1 MPNVLRPALVLALTA
16 MLSGCLAGGTSRLA
30 PASQGVVALGDGLVG
45 QSKVRLPAD
54 VRAKALEAEFQALQF
69 APAGTPVDW
78 TEDRYQGSVVPTQLY
93 RIGEKDCRG
102 YAHTLIAKGDSSKT
116 VGTACRGED
125 GLWRPVV

>member
-1 MPNVLRPALVLALTA
+1 MSNVLRPLLIAALAAT
-16 MLSGCLAGGTSRLA
+16 LSGCLTGGSSRLA
-30 PASQGVVALGDGLVG
+30 PASEGVVALGDGLVG
-45 QSKVRLPAD
+45 QTQVRLPGD

-102 YAHTLIAKGDSSKT
+102 YAHTLVAKGASTKK
-116 VGTACRGED
+116 VGTACRGDD

>member
-1 MPNVLRPALVLALTA
+1 MPNVLRPMLLLALTA
-16 MLSGCLAGGTSRLA
+16 TLGGCLTGGSSRLA
-30 PASQGVVALGDGLVG
+30 PASEGVVALGDGLVG
-45 QSKVRLPAD
+45 QSKVKLPGD

-78 TEDRYQGSVVPTQLY
+78 VQDRYQGSVVPTQLY

-102 YAHTLIAKGDSSKT
+102 YSLTMVAKGASTKT

>member
-1 MPNVLRPALVLALTA
+1 MPNVLRPLLLIALAATLG
-16 MLSGCLAGGTSRLA
+16 GCMTGGGSRLA
-30 PASQGVVALGDGLVG
+30 PASQGVMALGEGLVG
-45 QSKVRLPAD
+45 QTKVRLPGD

-78 TEDRYQGSVVPTQLY
+78 VQDRYQGSVVPTQLY

-102 YAHTLIAKGDSSKT
+102 YSHTLVAKGASTKT
-116 VGTACRGED
+116 IGTACRGED